1 MPAIRSALII
11 SMIAGPL
18 ALAACGERYSDTVV
32 EACIND
38 GQPMK
43 YCECTAKGMKAELGE
58 EGYIIFTDIIVLS
71 GNAAPSSTEM
81 IAIME
86 KHGLAPELLSSIRQ
100 SIESAAK
107 KVFAFCRR

>member
-1 MPAIRSALII
+1 MPTVKSAALI
-11 SMIAGPL
+11 MATTCL
-18 ALAACGERYSDTVV
+18 LLMACEERFTDTIV

-58 EGYIIFTDIIVLS
+58 DGYVIFTDMIVLS
-71 GNAAPSSTEM
+71 GNAAPSSTEI